1 MGILGEYTDE
11 ELAVLRPEPP
21 SGEGGDGGDDDD
33 DPKND
38 TETLTDE
45 EIDDI
50 IENAKENGFDGIDE
64 EDTIDEDDED
74 LTPEPDEDEDEE
86 EGEETEGGDEEE
98 TEGGDEEGGETEGGE
113 TEEGD
118 PTDDGDDDED
128 LTPEPTKEGEDDE
141 EGGDE
146 KTPTFEDI
154 TEESEEDEQRR
165 LRVRYA
171 QLMKR
176 MQNSQKS
183 LSDLANKHGKKI
195 PERILN
201 SMEGSAKQIQDLK
214 EINVYED

>member
-1 MGILGEYTDE
+1 MSILGEYTEE
-11 ELAVLRPEPP
+11 ELAVLRAEPP
-21 SGEGGDGGDDDD
+21 SGEGNDGGDDDD
-33 DPKND
+33 DNN
-38 TETLTDE
+38 ETPEELTDD

-64 EDTIDEDDED
+64 DDTIDEDEED
-74 LTPEPDEDEDEE
+74 LIPEPDEDEEE
-86 EGEETEGGDEEE
+86 
-98 TEGGDEEGGETEGGE
+98 
-113 TEEGD
+113 
-118 PTDDGDDDED
+118 
-128 LTPEPTKEGEDDE
+128 DE

-146 KTPTFEDI
+146 KEGEPTEGKDGEPTDDEDGEPTDDEDGEPKEGEDGEPTDDEDDKEQGPTFEDI
-154 TEESEEDEQRR
+154 TTESEEDEQRR